1 MKIKNLSLSF
11 GIHEIFKNVNLD
23 IPENEKVGIVGVNGA
38 GKSTFF
44 KLIMKR
50 LEPDEGK
57 IIIKEDYNIDLIP
70 QVLEDEVSDLSIDV
84 FSYLES
90 GRPIKKLEDELQKT
104 YEEIAKEQSENKQK
118 LLFKKVDKIEQKLQF
133 YRYLEAEED
142 LLKIVYGMKI
152 DDTLLNSKLS
162 NLSGG
167 QKSKI
172 TFARLLYA
180 SPEIMLLD
188 EPTNHLDEDT
198 KAFVTNYLKNYKGSL
213 YVISHDIEFL
223 NEITTKILFIDKR
236 TKKMELFDGNYNKFI
251 KVHNEREKTLNRLIE
266 KETEKEKKL
275 QSFCYDK

>member
-11 GIHEIFKNVNLD
+11 GVHEIFKNVNLD

-90 GRPIKKLEDELQKT
+90 GRPIKKLEADLQKT
-104 YEEIAKEQSENKQK
+104 YEDIAKEQSENKQK

-142 LLKIVYGMKI
+142 LLKVVYGMKI

-162 NLSGG
+162 DLSGG

-198 KAFVTNYLKNYKGSL
+198 KAFVTNYLKEYKGSL

-266 KETEKEKKL
+266 IEAEKEKNYKVL
-275 QSFCYDK
+275 

>member
-50 LEPDEGK
+50 LEPDKGK

-90 GRPIKKLEDELQKT
+90 GRPIKKLEADLQKT
-104 YEEIAKEQSENKQK
+104 YEDIAKEQSENKQK

-162 NLSGG
+162 DLSGG

-188 EPTNHLDEDT
+188 ER
-198 KAFVTNYLKNYKGSL
+198 
-213 YVISHDIEFL
+213 I
-223 NEITTKILFIDKR
+223 
-236 TKKMELFDGNYNKFI
+236 
-251 KVHNEREKTLNRLIE
+251 
-266 KETEKEKKL
+266 
-275 QSFCYDK
+275 